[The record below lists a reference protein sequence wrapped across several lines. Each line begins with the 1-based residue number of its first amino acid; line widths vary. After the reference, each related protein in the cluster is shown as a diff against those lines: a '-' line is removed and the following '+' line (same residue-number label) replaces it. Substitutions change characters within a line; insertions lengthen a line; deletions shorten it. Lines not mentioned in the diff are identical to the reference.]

1 MAYFEVRNLSLTID
15 NKEILKNISFE
26 AERNTINL
34 IAGRNGS
41 GKSMLLKCIKGLEKP
56 KTGEIV
62 LNGATLKKSKD
73 RMRRIGLV
81 FQDSN
86 LQIVGSTI
94 KRDISFGLENIG
106 KKKEEID
113 KEVERLIKLFG
124 LEDKAD
130 LSPSVLSGGERRK
143 LCILGVI
150 AMNSELLLLDEP
162 FANLDYPSTKTV
174 LNTLLKL
181 KELGTTIVIVSHEAE
196 KFLLHTDNTII
207 LKDGHIEKA
216 GKSYEM
222 LDALRENEIYIPK
235 NASFEDLSWLE

>member
-15 NKEILKNISFE
+15 NKEILKDISFDI
-26 AERNTINL
+26 ERNTINL
-34 IAGRNGS
+34 VAGKNGS

-56 KTGEIV
+56 DEGEIV
-62 LNGATLKKSKD
+62 LDEDSLKKSKE
-73 RMRRIGLV
+73 RMRRVGLV

-94 KRDISFGLENIG
+94 KRDIAFGLENIG
-106 KKKEEID
+106 KERDEID
-113 KEVERLIKLFG
+113 REINRLLSIFG

-174 LNTLLKL
+174 INTLLKL
-181 KELGTTIVIVSHEAE
+181 KELGSTIIIVSHEAE
-196 KFLLHTDNTII
+196 KFLYHTDNTII
-207 LKDGHIEKA
+207 LKEGHIERK
-216 GKSYEM
+216 GKSSDM
-222 LDALRENEIYIPK
+222 LYALRENEIYIPK
-235 NASFEDLSWLE
+235 NAKFEDLSWLE

>member
-94 KRDISFGLENIG
+94 KRDIAFGLENIG

-113 KEVERLIKLFG
+113 KEAERLIKLFG

-181 KELGTTIVIVSHEAE
+181 KELGTTIIIVSHEAE

>member
-73 RMRRIGLV
+73 RMRSIGLV

-94 KRDISFGLENIG
+94 KRDIAFGLENIG

-130 LSPSVLSGGERRK
+130 LAPSVLSGGERRK